1 MYYQVNTTFL
11 KIIFTMSYKRIGE
24 IWLAEFVF
32 EDNPNIKKK
41 RPVLI
46 LENGF
51 ASVFSAKIT
60 SHSPR
65 QNALG
70 EYEIIKWKEAG
81 LLFQSTIRL
90 SKIIRIQDADFYQKL
105 GNLQEVDLLNVLK
118 IIKTMNN

>member
-1 MYYQVNTTFL
+1 
-11 KIIFTMSYKRIGE
+11 MSYKRIGE

-60 SHSPR
+60 SHLPR

-118 IIKTMNN
+118 IIKTMSN